1 MIIKAFKNGIFPLV
15 PAGFKGYV
23 DEEEVLKRYCD
34 KINRLPF
41 KKSELPTIQ
50 EYFTADD
57 LDKMY
62 IGNVDDLDKFL
73 LDTEKYFDPNL
84 IKKHFFQQVFKKIS
98 EFSKYKKDTS
108 YGKIEVALIKN
119 KLKDL
124 KTDIKYMPE
133 NEVKNKN
140 LIY

>member
-84 IKKHFFQQVFKKIS
+84 IKKHFFNRSLKKYLN
-98 EFSKYKKDTS
+98 FQN
-108 YGKIEVALIKN
+108 IKRIHLMAR
-119 KLKDL
+119 LK
-124 KTDIKYMPE
+124 
-133 NEVKNKN
+133 
-140 LIY
+140 